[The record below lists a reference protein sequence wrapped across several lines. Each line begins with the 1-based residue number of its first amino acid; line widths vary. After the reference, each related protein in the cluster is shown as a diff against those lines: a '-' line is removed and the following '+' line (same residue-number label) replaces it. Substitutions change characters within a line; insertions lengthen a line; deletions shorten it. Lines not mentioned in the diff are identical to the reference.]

1 MNPNLCPF
9 DPAAAEDSHPASA
22 SSPGATSQGADG
34 SPAVSRPGL
43 SLIIPAYNESQAIRH
58 SIRAAAAALAELGIP
73 YELIVV
79 NDGSNDDTAA
89 IAGLEADELPCVRVL
104 STPEN
109 VGYGGALRY
118 GFREARFDF
127 LAFTDAD
134 GQFDLRELARLLV
147 PAKEY
152 DLVCGYRIDRQDHW
166 SRKLY
171 SRGYNLLVRALLG
184 TRVRDC
190 DCALKIFRRA
200 QIDQLCL
207 QSNDF
212 FINAELLTKARLSGL
227 TVTEVGV
234 HHYPR
239 LQGESKVSLGHI
251 FPVLKTLLRF
261 WWSKILFSSEE
272 PVSFEKPAVADT
284 VSHGARWAA
293 CFLLGLISC
302 LLILPNLSYP
312 LIDPDEGRY
321 AEISR
326 EMLESGDYVVPTQF
340 GKPYLDKPPLLYWLT
355 AASFQVFGISET
367 SARLVPALSAL
378 LTIAAV
384 YGFGSRLFGHTTAA
398 LAGLGLVSCGGFLIS
413 GRFVFIDTLLT
424 LFTTVGLLAGCLACR
439 RATLH
444 TGWWAVSGLACAL
457 GTLAKGPIAVVLC
470 IPPLIAAR
478 WLTGLPAVRMKHWA
492 WFAGI
497 VGLLTIPWFLMVDA
511 RQHGFLFDF
520 VWTHHFNRFRT
531 GLAHEE
537 AWWYYIPV
545 LLIGMA
551 PCSIFFPA
559 VGTFLLESSNAA
571 RARRSWD
578 LGLLVLAAG
587 WTLLLFSLS
596 ACKLPPYVLPAIP
609 LICLVVGR
617 GLEVILYGQV
627 NNRFLNFV
635 RQNSPRHII
644 FTMLAAALITG
655 GIDLM
660 ALDGFAAGRA
670 THWAILIA
678 AGAVLAA
685 GSQLRLWRGIGP
697 SWAAALL
704 LVVADMGMAVLDFY
718 PGVATW
724 RSTIHP
730 VVEICHAE
738 IDRSTPVVCYALA
751 HEADSLAF
759 RLGCRQVQNY
769 ESHEADAAVDALTRV
784 PENIVLAH
792 TSEVHDLYS
801 RMPPGLTLLEL
812 GRHQHVF
819 IGVCTAQPHVATR
832 K

>member
-1 MNPNLCPF
+1 MNPIICPF
-9 DPAAAEDSHPASA
+9 DPAAAEASQLVGAA
-22 SSPGATSQGADG
+22 SL
-34 SPAVSRPGL
+34 PAVSCPGL
-43 SLIIPAYNESQAIRH
+43 SLILPAYNESLAIRH
-58 SIRAAAAALAELGIP
+58 SIRAAAAALAELGVP
-73 YELIVV
+73 YEIIVV
-79 NDGSNDDTAA
+79 DDGSTDDTAA
-89 IAGLEADELPCVRVL
+89 VSRREARELPHVRVL

-147 PAKEY
+147 PAKEF

-190 DCALKIFRRA
+190 DCALKIFRRT
-200 QIDQLCL
+200 QIEQLGL
-207 QSNDF
+207 ESNDF
-212 FINAELLTKARLSGL
+212 FINAELLTKARLAGL

-234 HHYPR
+234 NHYPR
-239 LQGESKVSLGHI
+239 LRGESKVSLGHI

-261 WWSKILFSSEE
+261 WWSKVLFSSEQ
-272 PVSFEKPAVADT
+272 PT
-284 VSHGARWAA
+284 VPSAISRGGRWAA
-293 CFLLGLISC
+293 CFLLGLFSC

-312 LIDPDEGRY
+312 LVDPDEGRY

-340 GKPYLDKPPLLYWLT
+340 GKPYLDKPPLLYWMT

-367 SARLVPALSAL
+367 AARLVPALAAL

-384 YGFGSRLFGHTTAA
+384 YGFGSRLFGHTTAW
-398 LAGLGLVSCGGFLIS
+398 LAGLGLLSCCGFLVS

-439 RATLH
+439 QTKLH
-444 TGWWAVSGLACAL
+444 TGWWAAAALACAL
-457 GTLAKGPIAVVLC
+457 GTLAKGPIALVLC
-470 IPPLIAAR
+470 LPPLVAGR

-492 WFAGI
+492 WFACI
-497 VGLLTIPWFLMVDA
+497 VGTLTIPWFLMVDA
-511 RQHGFLFDF
+511 RQPGFLFDF
-520 VWTHHFNRFRT
+520 IWTHHFDRFRT

-551 PCSIFFPA
+551 PCSILLPA
-559 VGTFLLESSNAA
+559 ITTFLLDSSEAA
-571 RARRSWD
+571 RARRSSE
-578 LGLLVLAAG
+578 LGLLVLAAA

-617 GLEVILYGQV
+617 GLEVILGGPV

-644 FTMLAAALITG
+644 FFLLAQALITA
-655 GIDLM
+655 GIDLF

-670 THWAILIA
+670 THWAILVA
-678 AGAVLAA
+678 AGALVAG
-685 GSQLRLWRGIGP
+685 GSQLRLWHGVGP
-697 SWAAALL
+697 SWGAALAL
-704 LVVADMGMAVLDFY
+704 AFANMGVGVLDFY

-730 VVEICHAE
+730 VVEMCHDE
-738 IDRSTPVVCYALA
+738 IGRATPVVCYGLA

-769 ESHEADAAVDALTRV
+769 QSHETKAAIAALTRV
-784 PENIVLAH
+784 PEIVVLAH

-801 RMPPGLTLLEL
+801 RMPPGLTLAEL

-819 IGVCTAQPHVATR
+819 IGVCTAQPHVAAS